1 MSQCLGPGR
10 TTVFLFFFF
19 FKLHRCELFAKEL
32 CGTWPHWTW
41 AAATQ
46 HSPPC
51 LHIYGCCLL
60 QFVTQMGDQQSP
72 ANHLWLRPTFLGRF
86 SVNDLRHIIM
96 VRTGLGVFIY
106 LISKLKLSQRHFL
119 PGSACLWV
127 SKYSINLWNYY
138 LAVSMSNFGI
148 KVLRCLEYNDTH
160 FFKKHSSYSLDD
172 SNVKKT

>member
-1 MSQCLGPGR
+1 MVCKITFKLRGWGAALFCV
-10 TTVFLFFFF
+10 TVFGSRQNSRLSFFLFFSF

-32 CGTWPHWTW
+32 CGTWPHWTR
-41 AAATQ
+41 AAAAQ

-60 QFVTQMGDQQSP
+60 QFVTQMGDQRSP

-106 LISKLKLSQRHFL
+106 LISKLNCFPAWK
-119 PGSACLWV
+119 CLFMGQQIFNKFV
-127 SKYSINLWNYY
+127 
-138 LAVSMSNFGI
+138 
-148 KVLRCLEYNDTH
+148 KVIAWQCQCRTLE
-160 FFKKHSSYSLDD
+160 
-172 SNVKKT
+172 